1 MQSIESELNANLCI
15 ESKNKVKVPSSPEVF
30 VRVCDELTMMAL
42 SLVLCWSPKGRQ
54 ADRQGQSPRVFRR
67 AHLLQLHTRWVLVSW
82 AMVVY

>member
-42 SLVLCWSPKGRQ
+42 S
-54 ADRQGQSPRVFRR
+54 
-67 AHLLQLHTRWVLVSW
+67 
-82 AMVVY
+82 